1 MLSMLARHSAFQRH
15 VHVVFICLLFIF
27 FIKDSGISIEK
38 NCLLS
43 VCQPIC
49 LVSCAVIQASEVN
62 PEEDLT
68 RSFHSL
74 FSLGL
79 GLSYAK

>member
-1 MLSMLARHSAFQRH
+1 M
-15 VHVVFICLLFIF
+15 VFVCLLFIF

-49 LVSCAVIQASEVN
+49 LVSCAIICASEVN
-62 PEEDLT
+62 PEEDLM

-74 FSLGL
+74 FSLEL
-79 GLSYAK
+79 GLPHAK